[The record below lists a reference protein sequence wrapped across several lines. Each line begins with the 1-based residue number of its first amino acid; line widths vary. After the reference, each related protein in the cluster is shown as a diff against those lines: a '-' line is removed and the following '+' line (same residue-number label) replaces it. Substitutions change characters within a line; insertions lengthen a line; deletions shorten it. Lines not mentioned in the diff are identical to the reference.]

1 MVHADG
7 SGRDG
12 FIPICSPSDVPGY
25 RVRSIRMLSRSFGSS
40 LPGDQEDRLSARG
53 GIVPA
58 RGTDRSSVIRA
69 FGGCLGIERR

>member
-1 MVHADG
+1 MVHASG

-12 FIPICSPSDVPGY
+12 FIPICCPSGVPGY

-40 LPGDQEDRLSARG
+40 LPGDQEDRLNARG

-58 RGTDRSSVIRA
+58 RGTDRSSIIRA

>member
-7 SGRDG
+7 VRPGW
-12 FIPICSPSDVPGY
+12 FHPILRRPDVPGY

>member
-7 SGRDG
+7 VRPGW
-12 FIPICSPSDVPGY
+12 FHPILRSSDVPGY
-25 RVRSIRMLSRSFGSS
+25 RVGSIRMLSSRQAVPCRAISK
-40 LPGDQEDRLSARG
+40 DRFSARG

-58 RGTDRSSVIRA
+58 RGTDRSSIIRA